1 MTTKFKIQKVT
12 NQQSEY
18 KMSLYELEGIPK
30 AYSLQAQE
38 VQRGREAKIQHLLA
52 QVCLSFFFFAEMTA
66 FISLGIILVKFLIGN
81 EKGDCFD

>member
-1 MTTKFKIQKVT
+1 MSERNLKFRKKIKVT
-12 NQQSEY
+12 ANQQSEY

-52 QVCLSFFFFAEMTA
+52 QVWFFFHIFY
-66 FISLGIILVKFLIGN
+66 IIYGGLKVFFCKVF
-81 EKGDCFD
+81 KRQ

>member
-52 QVCLSFFFFAEMTA
+52 QVCLSDFFSRRETLLTA
-66 FISLGIILVKFLIGN
+66 FIFLGIKTLKKLFL
-81 EKGDCFD
+81 

>member
-52 QVCLSFFFFAEMTA
+52 QVCLSDFFSQGSLLKA
-66 FISLGIILVKFLIGN
+66 FIFLGIKTLKSYFFKVFN
-81 EKGDCFD
+81 RQ

>member
-1 MTTKFKIQKVT
+1 
-12 NQQSEY
+12 
-18 KMSLYELEGIPK
+18 MSLYELEGIPK

-52 QVCLSFFFFAEMTA
+52 QVCFSDFFFSWR

>member
-1 MTTKFKIQKVT
+1 MTTKFEIQKVT

-52 QVCLSFFFFAEMTA
+52 QVCLSDFFSRRETLLTA
-66 FISLGIILVKFLIGN
+66 FIFLGIKTLKKLFL
-81 EKGDCFD
+81 

>member
-52 QVCLSFFFFAEMTA
+52 QVCLSYFFFFCRDDSIH
-66 FISLGIILVKFLIGN
+66 FF
-81 EKGDCFD
+81 GDYSCKVFNRQ

>member
-52 QVCLSFFFFAEMTA
+52 QVCLSDFFFRSIHF
-66 FISLGIILVKFLIGN
+66 FGGLKL
-81 EKGDCFD
+81 

>member
-52 QVCLSFFFFAEMTA
+52 QVCFSDFFFRRVDSIHF
-66 FISLGIILVKFLIGN
+66 FGGLFL
-81 EKGDCFD
+81 

>member
-52 QVCLSFFFFAEMTA
+52 QVCLSDFFFA
-66 FISLGIILVKFLIGN
+66 GIPIDSVHFFGN
-81 EKGDCFD
+81 